1 MSLEQA
7 LAENTAAIREL
18 ITALSTNPVAAPVP
32 VPVPEETRKPETV
45 ADAEPEKKKP
55 EAKKEAE
62 KEAEKEKTPEP
73 APEKAPEQPTY
84 QETAAAITK
93 LSRAKGRDA
102 ALAVLA
108 QFNAAKLPEVDP
120 SQFSAVLA
128 AVQEAMA

>member
-18 ITALSTNPVAAPVP
+18 ITALSANPVAA
-32 VPVPEETRKPETV
+32 PVPEETRKPEMDV
-45 ADAEPEKKKP
+45 DAEPEKKKP
-55 EAKKEAE
+55 EAKKETE
-62 KEAEKEKTPEP
+62 N
-73 APEKAPEQPTY
+73 EKAPEQPTY

-102 ALAVLA
+102 AVAVL
-108 QFNAAKLPEVDP
+108 QSFGAAKLPEVDP

-128 AVQEAMA
+128 AVQEAME

>member
-18 ITALSTNPVAAPVP
+18 IAALSTNPVAAPAP
-32 VPVPEETRKPETV
+32 APEETRKPETVAV

-55 EAKKEAE
+55 EAKKET
-62 KEAEKEKTPEP
+62 EKEKTPEP
-73 APEKAPEQPTY
+73 APENAPEQPTY

-93 LSRAKGRDA
+93 LSRAKGREA
-102 ALAVLA
+102 AVAVLQSFGA
-108 QFNAAKLPEVDP
+108 EKLPEVDP